1 MFHIAVVV
9 AADMQEQ
16 PSFQQ
21 IHHFLTD
28 IIAVIETAFEC
39 FHFIN
44 EIFMH
49 AVMGIQQGIFRHFQQ
64 TFLIGEVLNG
74 VVDQMIQSHTHS
86 FTVIRNMGIMH
97 LIDILNQDFVLL
109 IYLLDASIQIGS
121 PMQESICHF

>member
-1 MFHIAVVV
+1 
-9 AADMQEQ
+9 
-16 PSFQQ
+16 
-21 IHHFLTD
+21 
-28 IIAVIETAFEC
+28 
-39 FHFIN
+39 
-44 EIFMH
+44 MH

-97 LIDILNQDFVLL
+97 LIDILNQNFVLFVH
-109 IYLLDASIQIGS
+109 LLDTGVQIGS